1 MANILEYIKENG
13 NLTLD
18 GFLTVNFEKNCCKY

>member
-18 GFLTVNFEKNCCKY
+18 EKKFNEIDNPGF